1 MAKFNFSLQ
10 NILDIKYRLE
20 DQAKSEYAAAKAEL
34 DEKKQI
40 LWKLHERRVQYS
52 LKLKESIS
60 AQLNLQEVKSLQD
73 AVENMKYRI
82 RIQADIVKR
91 AEQKLEL
98 ANTKLVFCMKERKT
112 YEKLKENAF
121 EVFKQEIQAQES
133 KEIDEL
139 TTFKHGI
146 KMVQEVQ

>member
-1 MAKFNFSLQ
+1 MAKFIFSLQ
-10 NILDIKYRLE
+10 NILNIKYRLE
-20 DQAKSEYAAAKAEL
+20 EQAKSEYAAAKAEL
-34 DEKKQI
+34 DEKKQV
-40 LWKLHERRVQYS
+40 LWELHERRVQYS
-52 LKLKESIS
+52 LQLKESIS

-73 AVENMKYRI
+73 AVENMKYHI